1 MSCLDDATVLSLV
14 EGRLPPAVLASV
26 DEHIDACASCR
37 DVVTLVAGSRG
48 SSRVLARGDT
58 VGRYVIGDL
67 LGTGAMG
74 RVYSAWE
81 PELDRRVAIKVL
93 IDDASGA
100 RERLVREAQA
110 MAKLNH
116 PNVVTVHE
124 VGTTDAGV
132 YVAMELVEGET
143 LRSWVETPRPWREV
157 IRILI
162 EVARGLAAVHVTGVV
177 HRDVKPDN
185 TIVGSDGRVR
195 LGDFGLA
202 RSGAK
207 TDEAAP
213 LAVGTSTT
221 VAGTP
226 VYMAPEVLGGAAATP
241 ASDQFS
247 FGVMAFELL
256 AGRRPFAGTT
266 WAELLDAMESGKRA
280 TAITTA
286 PTSVVAV
293 IDRCLARDA
302 ADRHPSLQT
311 VADALDRLVA
321 PPTRS
326 RWIAP
331 AVLTAALASIVTG
344 VVVRSRSATTDDVC
358 APPPSPWAM
367 HHEQEYAF
375 LGAPTLELAK
385 TWVTQWQ
392 GERVETCRAAKAG
405 GIAQA
410 AARERCLDSRVHEL
424 FALLHAVDRSN
435 ASRALDAF
443 AALPPPSDCRTATE
457 ADPLPL
463 AHEQATA
470 ATEVA
475 TALPALRA
483 RIALGEGASA
493 EQRAHAFVV
502 RARASHHAPTL
513 ADALLVHA
521 EALRGVDRLADAAAA
536 ARDASAAATKGRAD
550 LLAAQAW
557 ITRVQIAGETR
568 DLTAADDL
576 GVLATAAV
584 ERVGSPAHLTATL
597 LRLRGL
603 IAYNRGHLDDARTL
617 LLDAHARFITLA
629 GTQSLEVA
637 LVESALGSVERQA
650 GNLREAERWHRSA
663 YAIDKALRGDSHKDI
678 ARDLHNIA
686 GVLRLDGRL
695 DDALAL
701 YQNALA
707 IEIATQGERS
717 IAAGLTRNSIG
728 LVLMAQ
734 EQYDAARTSVETA
747 LSILTAAGHGDR
759 AFAEHNLGL
768 IAQQTGKHAD
778 AIAHF
783 DRAAAIYKTTIGAD
797 AEPAKRLSADRARS
811 ARATVVRPPPRAPGD
826 AEKAHQQAIDQA
838 AKTGVYGS
846 GQGW

>member
-1 MSCLDDATVLSLV
+1 VTCLDDATVLSLV
-14 EGRLPPAVLASV
+14 EGRLPPAALASV

-58 VGRYVIGDL
+58 VGRYVIGEL

-93 IDDASGA
+93 IDDAGGA

-124 VGTTDAGV
+124 VGTTEAGV

-157 IRILI
+157 VRMLI
-162 EVARGLAAVHVTGVV
+162 EVARGLTAVHATGVV

-195 LGDFGLA
+195 IGDFGLA
-202 RSGAK
+202 RSGVQ
-207 TDEAAP
+207 TDDRAP
-213 LAVGTSTT
+213 LAIGTSTT
-221 VAGTP
+221 IAGTP
-226 VYMAPEVLGGAAATP
+226 AYMAPEVLGGGAATA

-256 AGRRPFAGTT
+256 TGKRPFGGKT
-266 WAELLDAMESGKRA
+266 WAQLLAAIESGKRA
-280 TAITTA
+280 TAITSA
-286 PTSVVAV
+286 PSSVVAV
-293 IDRCLARDA
+293 IDRCLARDPA
-302 ADRHPSLQT
+302 GRHPSLQG
-311 VADALDRLVA
+311 VADGLTKLVA
-321 PPTRS
+321 PPVRS

-344 VVVRSRSATTDDVC
+344 IVVRSRSATTEDAC
-358 APPPSPWAM
+358 AVPPSPWAP
-367 HHEQEYAF
+367 HHDQEYAF
-375 LGAPTLELAK
+375 LGAPTLDLAK
-385 TWVTQWQ
+385 AWVTQWQ
-392 GERVETCRAAKAG
+392 TERVETCRSAKAG
-405 GIAQA
+405 AIAQA
-410 AARERCLDSRVHEL
+410 AARDRCLDSRVHEL
-424 FALLHAVDRSN
+424 FALLHATDRSN
-435 ASRALDAF
+435 VSRALDAF
-443 AALPPPSDCRTATE
+443 AALPPPSECRTATE

-463 AHEQATA
+463 AHDQATA

-475 TALPALRA
+475 AALPATRA
-483 RIALGEGASA
+483 SIALGNGAPA
-493 EQRAHAFVV
+493 EQRASQLVA
-502 RARASHHAPTL
+502 RARTSQHAPTL
-513 ADALLVHA
+513 AEALLVHA
-521 EALRGVDRLADAAAA
+521 DALRGVDRLAEAGMAARDAAAA
-536 ARDASAAATKGRAD
+536 AMKGRAD

-568 DLTAADDL
+568 DLAAADDL
-576 GVLATAAV
+576 GTLALAAV

-603 IAYNRGHLDDARTL
+603 IAYNRGHLDEARTL
-617 LLDAHARFITLA
+617 LVDAHARFIQLA
-629 GTQSLEVA
+629 GAQSLEVA

-650 GNLREAERWHRSA
+650 GKLREAERWHRNA
-663 YAIDKALRGDSHKDI
+663 LAIDKALRGNSHKDI

-701 YQNALA
+701 YEQALA
-707 IEIATQGERS
+707 IEVSTQGETS

-734 EQYDAARTSVETA
+734 QQYDAARKSVETA

-768 IAQQTGKHAD
+768 IAQQTGTHAE

-783 DRAAAIYKTTIGAD
+783 DRADAIYKTTIGPD
-797 AEPAKRLSADRARS
+797 AEPAKRLANDRAAS
-811 ARATVVRPPPRAPGD
+811 AKAIVPLRKKQPPAPPPP
-826 AEKAHQQAIDQA
+826 IN
-838 AKTGVYGS
+838 TGVYGS